1 MGGLTAV
8 NVAVALGR
16 RLQRFPK
23 MPTKTEID
31 NLIKTKQALAE
42 KYHRL
47 ARLAKSKSKRLTL
60 FRHAQDY
67 RRQAENLSRQR

>member
-1 MGGLTAV
+1 
-8 NVAVALGR
+8 
-16 RLQRFPK
+16 